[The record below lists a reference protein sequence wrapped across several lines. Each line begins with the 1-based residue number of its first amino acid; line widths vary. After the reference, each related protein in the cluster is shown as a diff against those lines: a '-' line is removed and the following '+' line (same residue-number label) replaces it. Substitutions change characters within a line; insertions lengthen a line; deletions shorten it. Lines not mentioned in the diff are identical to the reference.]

1 ILVEKMNMTEY
12 YLETLITDAFK
23 GKGFQKISEL
33 FEDKVVC
40 SSQRHSK
47 ALLNQ
52 LDRLINKELDRNEF
66 IHVSLLL
73 KCIQHF
79 CKSEC
84 HEGWS
89 LIQQGLV
96 PKIILWFERTLEFL
110 MICKDKSSTIS
121 ALVDD
126 FYDTALVICEC
137 NSENGVKQLLETFL
151 FTLGF
156 ITMKK
161 WPPHHVRLEAMK
173 TFNFIIDKSSRE
185 EKKRLNSS
193 EEMCTLMQGLARELF
208 EVGDYDIQVTIT
220 EALCRMT
227 TKKIRDNFA
236 QKWFEDSFFAE
247 AFKEINDKDF
257 ETDCRKFL
265 NSFNSRIEDA
275 VRVHTFPCL
284 SVSTDVGELTKPQDE
299 KLEHFWIDF
308 NVGSQS
314 ISFYIQK
321 NKGCHW
327 EPVRL
332 QKELLIGYSFE
343 ECNGQKFLSVH
354 LKIPQS
360 INNKL
365 VKYIKMSFELE
376 HDIQNATIKT
386 YGEDL
391 QMEGSKRL
399 IQARSVSSIENGPVI
414 SDSDEQKSIQANLI
428 GGSDSTCTFPSS
440 FISEQPATTKV
451 HHTSPQQTEKLN
463 NLQDVMTDS
472 RERVSSGDQEFTSF
486 ANDTPRVLEFP
497 EEEKFPKISG
507 KSSTSALSE
516 TKGNSPK
523 QQSAEKSVDCS
534 MELHCV
540 TLAEYVKNLRIPR
553 GLRMSVVPTIFKDD
567 KDFCSQ
573 FELIL
578 NKCSFDIMTLT
589 VTFLQK
595 SITSLRAQIER
606 TEAQLRTSTSE
617 TEFTTLKEKT
627 EATLLQYRKDLQTQ
641 KRKKFLRDQ
650 EDYQNDRVYKWKEGY
665 PQTKQ
670 DPRRRFT
677 SPDSSDSSIGRNRSS
692 YFTGVCCEGESI
704 KSSDYTQ
711 QVFVILSSSERNTS
725 NISSQL
731 RTPYSQKTEAKKAV
745 DHKDSS
751 ESEKSWIL
759 EYRREP
765 SAKSADYSRKK
776 RKSKLKVLPLSS
788 QSSSEEKQHN
798 KKLKG
803 QPSKFTEIKIVPKQR
818 GAAESLSFSELKLPG
833 ISGLLTPRHSHPQ
846 ISGTLHLSDLDE
858 DTMDPVQEMSS
869 PEIIQFEKQ
878 PQTETGSKMDIESN
892 KEQSEIFKGLYHSGI
907 SEDLKKRKRSS
918 SVDEEEF
925 ILKPRKLFSSAKVSS
940 DMEDGVFKADSRE
953 LGITE
958 CSFIS
963 SFESFT
969 EDLKTKMMTRY
980 KRMEVRAQDVLTA
993 SHQHVSSLM
1002 NRIQQSNFQKLDNFR
1017 KIVAHELSS
1026 LEAET
1031 EVLKEL
1037 EKDTLDFW
1045 EAQTVKINEFCTN
1058 QKLRI
1063 EAMDRRIN
1071 ESLSVLQKL
1080 YSFMF
1085 NV

>member
-1 ILVEKMNMTEY
+1 MV
-12 YLETLITDAFK
+12 
-23 GKGFQKISEL
+23 
-33 FEDKVVC
+33 
-40 SSQRHSK
+40 
-47 ALLNQ
+47 
-52 LDRLINKELDRNEF
+52 
-66 IHVSLLL
+66 
-73 KCIQHF
+73 
-79 CKSEC
+79 
-84 HEGWS
+84 
-89 LIQQGLV
+89 
-96 PKIILWFERTLEFL
+96 LWFERTLEFL

-391 QMEGSKRL
+391 QM
-399 IQARSVSSIENGPVI
+399 
-414 SDSDEQKSIQANLI
+414 
-428 GGSDSTCTFPSS
+428 
-440 FISEQPATTKV
+440 KV

-523 QQSAEKSVDCS
+523 QQSAEKR
-534 MELHCV
+534 
-540 TLAEYVKNLRIPR
+540 A
-553 GLRMSVVPTIFKDD
+553 
-567 KDFCSQ
+567 
-573 FELIL
+573 
-578 NKCSFDIMTLT
+578 FD
-589 VTFLQK
+589 VY
-595 SITSLRAQIER
+595 
-606 TEAQLRTSTSE
+606 
-617 TEFTTLKEKT
+617 EF
-627 EATLLQYRKDLQTQ
+627 
-641 KRKKFLRDQ
+641 
-650 EDYQNDRVYKWKEGY
+650 
-665 PQTKQ
+665 PQ
-670 DPRRRFT
+670 
-677 SPDSSDSSIGRNRSS
+677 SSDSSSD
-692 YFTGVCCEGESI
+692 VEESAV
-704 KSSDYTQ
+704 KEKVLSP
-711 QVFVILSSSERNTS
+711 VITPN
-725 NISSQL
+725 SQL

-1071 ESLSVLQKL
+1071 ESLSVLQKKEEGTTDIKKSL
-1080 YSFMF
+1080 
-1085 NV
+1085 